1 MSKKM
6 FGQIGRLKPEKRE
19 EYIKLHADVWP
30 GVLEMIRE
38 CNLQNY
44 SIFIRDDLV
53 FSYFEYTGDD
63 YERDMEKMAADELTQ
78 KWWGY
83 TKPCFTKYAES
94 SKEAFYEDME
104 SIFYFE

>member
-1 MSKKM
+1 MNKRV

-30 GVLEMIRE
+30 GVLETIHD

-63 YERDMEKMAADELTQ
+63 YEKDTEKMAADEITQ
-78 KWWGY
+78 QWWGY
-83 TKPCFTKYAES
+83 TRPCFEKYEES
-94 SKEAFYEDME
+94 SAEAFYEDME